1 MNSLDK
7 PYSEIES
14 KKGDKENKIEVMVKI
29 LFEKKNDEIYQVYE
43 ISDNRLAIELDKC
56 VKIYSL
62 KNFKLLTEINHER
75 VDNSMELK
83 NKDMVILKYNILNF
97 YKLSENNYVFYQKIS
112 EEKKIF
118 EIYELKNENLLL
130 CIRRQINLYFKSK
143 GEYQNISKIKLP
155 ETVGNI
161 LEIKDNIIFIFEYSR
176 CGTFATADYSPYY
189 LNILNLD
196 NHKNKKLFNGLFSRY
211 DDDLTYYGCDSI
223 IKKNKYLLV
232 RYNDYF
238 DIYDIE
244 NVDDIKCIYKIEKT
258 QNVNDFP
265 SNFKNLGD
273 FNDDNFITL
282 PNKDI
287 YKYDDVANKIIF
299 VKKFEIDIE
308 KIIDVKKFK
317 NNYLVVYNKNEI
329 LIIKR

>member
-112 EEKKIF
+112 EEKKF
-118 EIYELKNENLLL
+118 LKYMN
-130 CIRRQINLYFKSK
+130 
-143 GEYQNISKIKLP
+143 
-155 ETVGNI
+155 
-161 LEIKDNIIFIFEYSR
+161 
-176 CGTFATADYSPYY
+176 
-189 LNILNLD
+189 
-196 NHKNKKLFNGLFSRY
+196 
-211 DDDLTYYGCDSI
+211 
-223 IKKNKYLLV
+223 
-232 RYNDYF
+232 
-238 DIYDIE
+238 
-244 NVDDIKCIYKIEKT
+244 
-258 QNVNDFP
+258 
-265 SNFKNLGD
+265 
-273 FNDDNFITL
+273 
-282 PNKDI
+282 
-287 YKYDDVANKIIF
+287 
-299 VKKFEIDIE
+299 
-308 KIIDVKKFK
+308 
-317 NNYLVVYNKNEI
+317 
-329 LIIKR
+329 